1 MAADASSG
9 RKQYKWTKDSSVA
22 FVAHFG
28 KRSGGQLR
36 TEPVAAAQS
45 QAEDSEPSAAAGG
58 SSSARLNS
66 STLNS
71 TLIDPVEADV
81 PELYLVRTSDGATSG
96 GQEAELVISV
106 SIPLG
111 CVERSFVLKL
121 LCLVGTSRVHVSH
134 SFLPFLTCFQFICM
148 RCKRPTWVNTYGKKL
163 QLLSLQHTKTLPIF
177 FRRRPRRPPP
187 RGYG

>member
-1 MAADASSG
+1 MAADDSSG

-134 SFLPFLTCFQFICM
+134 SFLPFLTWKVDCASCLWKIGLVAAAAWENVV
-148 RCKRPTWVNTYGKKL
+148 RPAVAARSTCVAGN
-163 QLLSLQHTKTLPIF
+163 
-177 FRRRPRRPPP
+177 R
-187 RGYG
+187 